1 MHRHNHSGY
10 PQYEH
15 NLKWRD
21 NSTMPFAIMLNIY
34 LGSKKGRKINSAMGF
49 YESLE
54 GINLQQVAYEVQMEN
69 LNMEK

>member
-1 MHRHNHSGY
+1 
-10 PQYEH
+10 
-15 NLKWRD
+15 
-21 NSTMPFAIMLNIY
+21 MLNIY